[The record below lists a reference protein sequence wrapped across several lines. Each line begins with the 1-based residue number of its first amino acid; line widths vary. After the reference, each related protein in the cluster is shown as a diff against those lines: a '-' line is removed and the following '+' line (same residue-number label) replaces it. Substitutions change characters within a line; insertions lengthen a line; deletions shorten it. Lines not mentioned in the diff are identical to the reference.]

1 MDKTTRK
8 HLKEDRFA
16 EEVGHSVEYV
26 SSHRNQFILWGA
38 IAVALVVGVGGYMA
52 YQRSQ
57 AGEARQALNE
67 ALELFH
73 GAVETQERVGMITF
87 ATNVE
92 RYTRTTEAL
101 EKVIGGYPGRDEA
114 VEAEYYLALIELQEG
129 KNDEAVKRLEAL
141 IPRAGEKIAPVAR
154 LTLAD
159 EHARGGRIEQA
170 TKEYQY
176 LIDHPGSVVPK
187 ARAQFGLAAALKESN
202 PEEAKKLFQELQK
215 EPGAISVLA
224 TRNLTDLG
232 GS

>member
-1 MDKTTRK
+1 MDQSTRK
-8 HLKEDRFA
+8 HLKVNRFA
-16 EEVGHSVEYV
+16 DAVGHSIEYI
-26 SSHRNQFILWGA
+26 SGHRNQFILWGA
-38 IAVALVVGVGGYMA
+38 VAVALVVGVGSYMA
-52 YQRSQ
+52 FARGQSREASQ
-57 AGEARQALNE
+57 ALTE

-101 EKVIGGYPGRDEA
+101 EKVMTDYSGREEA
-114 VEAEYYLALIELQEG
+114 VEAEYYLALIELQQG
-129 KNDEAVKRLEAL
+129 NNDEAVKRLEAL
-141 IPRAGEKIAPVAR
+141 LPRAGDKISPVAR

-159 EHARGGRIEQA
+159 EHARAGRIEQA

-187 ARAQFGLAAALKESN
+187 ARAQFGLAIALKESN
-202 PEEAKKLFQELQK
+202 VEEAKKLFQELQK
-215 EPGAISVLA
+215 EPGAIAVLA

-232 GS
+232 G

>member
-26 SSHRNQFILWGA
+26 SSHRNQFLLWGA
-38 IAVALVVGVGGYMA
+38 AAVALVVGVGSYLA
-52 YQRSQ
+52 YARSQ
-57 AGEARQALNE
+57 SREARQALTE

-101 EKVIGGYPGRDEA
+101 EKVMTGYSGREEA
-114 VEAEYYLALIELQEG
+114 VEAEYYLALIELQQG

-141 IPRAGEKIAPVAR
+141 LPRAGDKIAPVAR

-159 EHARGGRIEQA
+159 EHARAGRVEQA

-187 ARAQFGLAAALKESN
+187 ARAQFGLAAALKDSK

-215 EPGAISVLA
+215 EPGAIAVLA

-232 GS
+232 GG